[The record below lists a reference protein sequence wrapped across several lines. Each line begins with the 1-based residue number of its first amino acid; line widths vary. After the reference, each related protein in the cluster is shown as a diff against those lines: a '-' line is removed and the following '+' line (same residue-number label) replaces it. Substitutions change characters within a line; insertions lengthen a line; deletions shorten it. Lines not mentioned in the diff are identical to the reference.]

1 MTIYLKPFE
10 KGPGRWWVLR
20 MVAQGEYCKWYNI
33 FPLQLMSHFRF
44 LLYSYF
50 HPSSSAGRR
59 EQFRTKTTTCYHM
72 YLLPSTYT
80 PYIITTTAI
89 ITMATSLIDNNIH
102 LISRPGINK
111 YRQLLIIRHFNN
123 LNPFKLMGRLCP
135 ALVD

>member
-20 MVAQGEYCKWYNI
+20 MVIQGKYCKRYNI
-33 FPLQLMSHFRF
+33 FPLQLMFHFRF

-59 EQFRTKTTTCYHM
+59 GRFRTKTATCYHT

-80 PYIITTTAI
+80 SYIITTTAI
-89 ITMATSLIDNNIH
+89 ITMATSWIDNYIH
-102 LISRPGINK
+102 PMSRLDINK
-111 YRQLLIIRHFNN
+111 YRQLFVILITSTRSN
-123 LNPFKLMGRLCP
+123 
-135 ALVD
+135 